1 MINLTLAASRIFSKL
16 VGVGVRKQNFERSF
30 GDLNEMNVFVL

>member
-30 GDLNEMNVFVL
+30 GDLNEAKKKIL

>member
-1 MINLTLAASRIFSKL
+1 MINLTFAASRIFSKL